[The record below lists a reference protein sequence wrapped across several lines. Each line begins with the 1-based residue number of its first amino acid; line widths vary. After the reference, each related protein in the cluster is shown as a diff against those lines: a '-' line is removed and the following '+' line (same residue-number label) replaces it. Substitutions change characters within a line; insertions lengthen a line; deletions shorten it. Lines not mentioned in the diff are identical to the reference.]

1 MSMKS
6 VKKRTDDAVDI
17 RFGIQTKAFWSKW
30 ERQWWTT
37 CLQKL
42 LAYEEETERCRRWAE
57 FSKEDHWHQ
66 VVEKR
71 RRIVNTKLANFL
83 CTVSV
88 AGRETWV
95 IQPDFAQNRLRC
107 VRKDH

>member
-1 MSMKS
+1 MKS

-42 LAYEEETERCRRWAE
+42 RAYAEETERCRRWAE

-71 RRIVNTKLANFL
+71 RRIVNTKY
-83 CTVSV
+83 
-88 AGRETWV
+88 
-95 IQPDFAQNRLRC
+95 RLRG
-107 VRKDH
+107 VKLG